1 MTVLQAPKKCEAC
14 KNGAAAPFPFSM
26 AFQPIVDIDAGRI
39 FAYEALV
46 RGVGGE
52 SAFSVLSKVTNENRY
67 AFDQACRVTAI
78 KLAKRLGLEKTSAK
92 LSINF
97 MPGAVYNPAA
107 CIQLTLATARQVSF
121 PLDRLIFEITEGEEV
136 KDRAHLKEHLR

>member
-1 MTVLQAPKKCEAC
+1 MRPWYVEW
-14 KNGAAAPFPFSM
+14 
-26 AFQPIVDIDAGRI
+26 
-39 FAYEALV
+39 
-46 RGVGGE
+46 GE
-52 SAFSVLSKVTNENRY
+52 NLPFSVLSKVTDENRY

-107 CIQLTLATARQVSF
+107 CI
-121 PLDRLIFEITEGEEV
+121 
-136 KDRAHLKEHLR
+136 